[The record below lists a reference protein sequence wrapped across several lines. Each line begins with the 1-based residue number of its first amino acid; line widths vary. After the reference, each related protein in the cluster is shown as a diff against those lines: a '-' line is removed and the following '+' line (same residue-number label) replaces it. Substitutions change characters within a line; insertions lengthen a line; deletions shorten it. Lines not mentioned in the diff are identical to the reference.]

1 MNAHDKHNFRSKESL
16 QKKLHLQIPLH
27 SIIFVYPFRFIS
39 NTGTNL
45 SEILK
50 LPRLIFSN
58 TALTR
63 LNIQLVPRS
72 KHTLSRL

>member
-1 MNAHDKHNFRSKESL
+1 MNAQDKHNFRSKESL

-27 SIIFVYPFRFIS
+27 SVIFVYTFRFSS

-45 SEILK
+45 SGILK
-50 LPRLIFSN
+50 LQRLIFSN
-58 TALTR
+58 MALTR